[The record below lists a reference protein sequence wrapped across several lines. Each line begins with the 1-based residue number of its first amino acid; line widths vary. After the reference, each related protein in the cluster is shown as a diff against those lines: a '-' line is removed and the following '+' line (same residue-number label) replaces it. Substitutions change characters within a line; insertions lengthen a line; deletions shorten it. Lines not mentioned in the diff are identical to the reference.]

1 MVLRG
6 LFIHAHEGVVSLL
19 WRFVLDAL
27 HEEFIP
33 NLDGAFTATSTPS
46 PHRDQHTLSNPKFP
60 LTSVLTY
67 CCQCPTTSNLTSSFY
82 SPQCAPYS
90 LCPLNSLYP
99 LPYRAYTQ
107 CPLLSCLLCSVPL
120 FSMSPFSRYP
130 LPQCPLLLEPL
141 LSVPPTLID
150 TSS

>member
-1 MVLRG
+1 MPMKG
-6 LFIHAHEGVVSLL
+6 LFPCCGGLCLMPFMRSLFPIL
-19 WRFVLDAL
+19 MGRLPPPVPLV
-27 HEEFIP
+27 P
-33 NLDGAFTATSTPS
+33 T
-46 PHRDQHTLSNPKFP
+46 QHILSNPKFP

-90 LCPLNSLYP
+90 LCPLNCLYP

-130 LPQCPLLLEPL
+130 LPQCPLLLVPL